1 MKKTLFATGCLLTTG
16 VLLGLAAA
24 QAPHPL
30 QALHFRFV
38 GPQGNRDIAVAGVRG
53 NPLVAYFGAAAGGI
67 WKTTN
72 GGVSFRP
79 IFEHEDVSAIGALAV
94 APSAPNIVWAG
105 TGEPWIIRQPTSPGD
120 GVYRS
125 TDSGGHWQHM
135 GLEQTGHIAGL
146 AINPDNP
153 AIVYVCAVGQGF
165 RNNPER
171 GVYRT
176 EDGGKSWTQVLKVN
190 DETGCSGITMDA
202 HDPNTLFAGMWQ
214 LRIQPWDLESG
225 GPGSGVFVT
234 HDGGASWKR
243 LAGHGLPPAGADI
256 GKVAVRVAPSDSS
269 RVYALL
275 QQSPAPAFYRSEDGG
290 ATWRLMNRNNRMTG
304 RASYFTNFRVSP
316 GDENLIYFVAQYWSV
331 SRDGGKTFA
340 TDVGRAGG
348 DLHSIWIDP
357 TNPQRML
364 VADDSGGGISLDG
377 GKSWERVKLPIA
389 QMYHV
394 YADNRIPYDVLG
406 NRQDDDGEEGPSRSL
421 FSSGFGGSVG
431 GTISSA
437 EWHGYAGCE
446 SGFGV
451 PDPVDPNIL
460 WTGCYNGD
468 LTRVDEATGQARN
481 VSVWP
486 EDSFGEAPAAARD
499 RWNWTFPIAISPR
512 DHNKVFVG
520 SQYVYETV
528 NAGQGWT
535 RISPDLTGNDA
546 SKEGSSG
553 GVTGDNLMTFS
564 SETLSNISLSPVQ
577 AGVIWVGSYDGEVHV
592 TQDGGKTWTNV
603 TGNLPGL
610 PPWGEITRIEPS
622 HFAAGTAYLSDD
634 LMMMGDYSPYIYKT
648 TDFGRTWT
656 NLSGDIPHSLFSYVH
671 IVREDPARRGM
682 LYAGTENSIY
692 FTLDDGAHWT
702 QLKSNMP
709 AAPIYWLTIQPHF
722 NDLVVGTYGRGIWI
736 LDDIT
741 PLRSWDRVEQAGAAQ
756 LFPPRAAYR
765 FRRSVLVPQSG
776 PNDPVAG
783 QNPPYGADLN
793 YYLPSAAKAVT
804 LSIRGSDGALIRT
817 VQGTLHS
824 GLNRVWWNLRYP
836 NPTAVH
842 LLTAPPG
849 KPWVTMDPQGW
860 RPLVAWGGQPGSPRV
875 VPGTYQV
882 QLAVDGKVVGTQPLT
897 VLQDPHASGTQAT
910 MEAQLKFALAMQGE
924 INGVA
929 AMING
934 VESTRRQL
942 EDAAS
947 VLAHDPGAAA
957 ALQAEGALEA
967 KYVALE
973 GKLYDTNLASESVE
987 ESFMNP
993 VQLYAKLCSLAAD
1006 FNGTGRYG
1014 GGADL
1019 GPTQQAIAVN
1029 LKLVGEA
1036 SQVRSGLAALN
1047 RSDGTAFNAQ
1057 LHSLGLSL
1065 GIQYAALPAAAP
1077 AAY

>member
-1 MKKTLFATGCLLTTG
+1 MRKVLRVTGCLLTTG
-16 VLLGLAAA
+16 LLLGWAAA

-30 QALHFRFV
+30 SALHFRFV

-53 NPLVAYFGAAAGGI
+53 NPLVDYFGAASGGI

-79 IFEHEDVSAIGALAV
+79 IFEHQDVSAIGALAV

-120 GVYRS
+120 GVYKS
-125 TDSGGHWQHM
+125 TDSGRHWQHM

-153 AIVYVCAVGQGF
+153 AIVYVCAVGQGY

-176 EDGGKSWTQVLKVN
+176 EDGGQSWTQVLKVN

-214 LRIQPWDLESG
+214 LTIRPWDLDSG

-234 HDGGASWKR
+234 HDGGATWQR
-243 LAGHGLPPAGADI
+243 LSGHGLPPLGADI
-256 GKVAVRVAPSDSS
+256 GKVAVRVAPSDSR

-275 QQSPAPAFYRSEDGG
+275 QESPAPAFYRSDDYG

-331 SRDGGKTFA
+331 SRDGGRTFA

-357 TNPQRML
+357 TNPKRLL

-377 GKSWERVKLPIA
+377 GQSWERVKLPIA

-451 PDPVDPNIL
+451 PDPVDANII

-486 EDSFGEAPAAARD
+486 EDSFGEAPAAARE

-512 DHNKVFVG
+512 HHNKVFVG

-528 NAGQGWT
+528 NAGQSWT
-535 RISPDLTGNDA
+535 RISPDLTRNDA

-634 LMMMGDYSPYIYKT
+634 LMMMGDDNPYLYKT

-656 NLSGDIPHSLFSYVH
+656 NISGDIPHSLFSYVH
-671 IVREDPARRGM
+671 IVREDPVRRGM

-702 QLKSNMP
+702 RLKSNMP
-709 AAPIYWLTIQPHF
+709 AAPIYWLTIQPRF
-722 NDLVVGTYGRGIWI
+722 NDLVVCTYGRGIWI

-741 PLRSWDRVEQAGAAQ
+741 PLRSWDRVQQAGAAH

-783 QNPPYGADLN
+783 QNPPYGADLD
-793 YYLPSAAKAVT
+793 YYLPSAAKAVALT
-804 LSIRGSDGALIRT
+804 VRGSDGALIRT
-817 VQGTLHS
+817 VQGTLHP

-842 LLTAPPG
+842 LLTPPPG
-849 KPWVTMDPQGW
+849 KPWVTMGPQGW

-882 QLAVDGKVVGTQPLT
+882 QLAVDGQVVGTQPLT
-897 VLQDPHASGTQAT
+897 VLKDPHASGTQAT
-910 MEAQLKFALAMQGE
+910 MQAQLAFALAMQNE
-924 INGVA
+924 VSGVA

-934 VESTRRQL
+934 VEGTRRQL

-947 VLAHDPGAAA
+947 LLAHCPGAAA
-957 ALQAEGALEA
+957 ALQADRALEA

-973 GKLYDTNLASESVE
+973 GKLYDTHLASESVE

-1019 GPTQQAIAVN
+1019 GPTRQAIAVN
-1029 LKLVGEA
+1029 QKLVGEMN
-1036 SQVRSGLAALN
+1036 QVRSGLAALN
-1047 RSDGTAFNAQ
+1047 RTDGAAFNAQ
-1057 LHSLGLSL
+1057 LHALGLSL
-1065 GIQYAALPAAAP
+1065 GIQVAALPAPAP
-1077 AAY
+1077 AVP